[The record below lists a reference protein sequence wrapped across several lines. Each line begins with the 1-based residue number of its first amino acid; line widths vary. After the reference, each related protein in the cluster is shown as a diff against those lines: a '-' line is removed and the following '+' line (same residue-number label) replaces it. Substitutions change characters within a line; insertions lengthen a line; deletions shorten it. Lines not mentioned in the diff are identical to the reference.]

1 MYRKLL
7 CVVFVLTACLNTGCS
22 LFKGKEVVSQADP
35 NGSIDEKIAY
45 HRNEIKTYQAA
56 IEKEKQITV
65 NSLQSRNMSEVRRSN
80 NKTAMYERKIK
91 ENQQAIIDLNAQKES
106 VSKK

>member
-45 HRNEIKTYQAA
+45 HKNEIKTYQAA
-56 IEKEKQITV
+56 IEREKKYTV
-65 NSLQSRNMSEVRRSN
+65 DSLQSRNMSEVRRSN
-80 NKTAMYERKIK
+80 NKSAMYERKIQ
-91 ENQQAIIDLNAQKES
+91 ENKQAIIDLNAQKAAEG
-106 VSKK
+106 KK